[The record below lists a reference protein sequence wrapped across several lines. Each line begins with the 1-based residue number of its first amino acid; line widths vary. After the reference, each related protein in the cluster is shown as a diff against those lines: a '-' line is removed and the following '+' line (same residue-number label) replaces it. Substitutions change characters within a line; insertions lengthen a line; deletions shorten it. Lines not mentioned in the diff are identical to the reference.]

1 MFDSSHLTLSEPRL
15 VLSCSAPAY
24 EGKEP
29 VLRTPSDW
37 FSAEF
42 PKAAKKYGPPIL
54 ESHRIDGVGLLHVEC
69 VAINEDFM
77 AGILSGEDRGTRL
90 VYYEPEHSFYYFS
103 RDLGYFT
110 PTNEG
115 RLKLVLSQ
123 QFIQCATY
131 MSQTRRFVNIGPLFQ
146 KFRSEEMLE
155 SIIDRAK
162 AMLGVTEKFF
172 DPSTGNRKDPQLLT
186 GEQTAKIFAI
196 EALESKAGVLLKI
209 ADAYEKYVEFCQSKK
224 MPVVLHR
231 NEFRSPA
238 VVAVRSTWG
247 MGLSK
252 DLKVEGK
259 YTSGWRNLD
268 AKVLAA

>member
-1 MFDSSHLTLSEPRL
+1 MFDSSHVTSCQPRL
-15 VLSCSAPAY
+15 VLSCSVPEY

-29 VLRTPSDW
+29 MLKTPSDW
-37 FSAEF
+37 FTAEF
-42 PKAAKKYGPPIL
+42 PIAAKKYGPPIL
-54 ESHRIDGVGLLHVEC
+54 EQHQLDGMGLLHVEC

-90 VYYEPEHSFYYFS
+90 VYYEPEHTFYHFS

-131 MSQTRRFVNIGPLFQ
+131 MSRNRSFVNVRPLFT
-146 KFRSEEMLE
+146 KFRSEEMLD
-155 SIIDRAK
+155 SIIERAK

-172 DPSTGNRKDPQLLT
+172 EPSTGNRKDPQLLT

-196 EALESKAGVLLKI
+196 EALEAKAGVLLKI
-209 ADAYEKYVEFCQSKK
+209 ADAYERYIEFCQSKK

-238 VVAVRSTWG
+238 VMAVRSTWG

-259 YTSGWRNLD
+259 WTAGWRNLD
-268 AKVLAA
+268 AKVVVA